1 LLVLAAALA
10 AALRA
15 PFLRSPLTADEGGY
29 GEVARLWREGGH
41 LYDGVWV
48 DRPQGLVLVFRAA
61 LAFGGSPALLRSI
74 AIAIAVATVV
84 CIFQL
89 GLIVGG
95 RIVGI
100 AAALLLATVGA
111 APQIESFTLAGEL
124 IAALPATAAVL
135 VFAHYLR
142 SSHRATLV
150 AAGLLAGCALA
161 VKQSAIDPTFAIVV
175 TLLMARG
182 RKGLA
187 PSGIALACAAAPL
200 VAALA
205 LSGDPA
211 AWWDAVV
218 AYRTQGDSLVT
229 GSLGGRL
236 DQLGGVLPAALIGL
250 GPLLALGAVGWR
262 RAPLV
267 ARVWLVGGLVGVLGG
282 GNFHAHYF
290 IQLAPPAALLAGFGV
305 ARLYAWRPRT
315 LAVTASVAAIIAAS
329 ATIPLAFASPAAQAQ
344 SIWPRDPHL
353 AADAAVA
360 RWLRAHTLPGE
371 HVQVLWGAAS
381 IYYLADR
388 PPALAIMWKRPLESV
403 PGALAELRA
412 VLARRVATIVVLA
425 QPAAAG
431 DPTGATARILMANYR
446 VAAVVDGIPILR
458 VRD

>member
-1 LLVLAAALA
+1 M
-10 AALRA
+10 RA

-29 GEVARLWREGGH
+29 GEVARLWRAGGH

-61 LAFGGSPALLRSI
+61 LAFGGSPALLRTF

-84 CIFQL
+84 CVFQL

-95 RIVGI
+95 RIVGV

-124 IAALPATAAVL
+124 IAALPAAAAML
-135 VFAHYLR
+135 LFAHFLR
-142 SSHRATLV
+142 SPRRATLIG
-150 AAGLLAGCALA
+150 AGLLAGCALA
-161 VKQSAIDPTFAIVV
+161 VKQSAIDPTFAILV

-187 PSGIALACAAAPL
+187 PSGIVLACVAVPL
-200 VAALA
+200 VASLA
-205 LSGDPA
+205 LSGDPD

-229 GSLGGRL
+229 GSLAGRL

-250 GPLLALGAVGWR
+250 GPLLALGAAGWT
-262 RAPLV
+262 RAPLL
-267 ARVWLVGGLVGVLGG
+267 ARAWLVGGLVGVLGG

-305 ARLYAWRPRT
+305 ARLYAWRPRALVFAGT
-315 LAVTASVAAIIAAS
+315 VAAVIAVA
-329 ATIPLAFASPAAQAQ
+329 ATIPLAVASPAAQAR

-360 RWLRAHTLPGE
+360 RWVRAHTLPGE
-371 HVQVLWGAAS
+371 QIQVLWGAAS

-403 PGALAELRA
+403 PGALPDLRA
-412 VLARRVATIVVLA
+412 VLARRLATLVVLA
-425 QPAAAG
+425 QPATAG
-431 DPTGATARILMANYR
+431 DPAGATARVLLANYR